1 MSSDVI
7 ASVALQVKTADALA
21 QIGKFENRLGALKQ
35 SAASVGAAVAALFA
49 QRKAFDFASSLVK
62 EASNVQEACGNELLT
77 EAAILEA
84 STLTLTGE
92 RKEAFDAFAESVADA
107 GTAASETLAD
117 IAKEQSASDFNQA
130 LRAAKD
136 DGTKIAAL
144 CRERIATR

>member
-35 SAASVGAAVAALFA
+35 SA
-49 QRKAFDFASSLVK
+49 
-62 EASNVQEACGNELLT
+62 
-77 EAAILEA
+77 
-84 STLTLTGE
+84 
-92 RKEAFDAFAESVADA
+92 
-107 GTAASETLAD
+107 
-117 IAKEQSASDFNQA
+117 SDFNQA